1 MGNSSSSV
9 QPPIDPHPVRLRPE
23 QSVRLLGLM
32 HAKGTLTWSDVVQ
45 HKHITLRL
53 CLDQVCPRLLLSAPL
68 CVPS

>member
-32 HAKGTLTWSDVVQ
+32 HAKGTLTWADVVQ

-53 CLDQVCPRLLLSAPL
+53 CLDQVSNSFPKSPQ
-68 CVPS
+68 